1 MKRRVVLLI
10 IAIIMIFNFTS
21 CANSDKSEN
30 DEVSLKQYYKYLDK
44 NNVQID
50 LEDNEDYSS
59 LKLLKDDLKNN
70 ELFLIGEVHD
80 IKDNAKVFIKFL
92 KYLKQE
98 TNFKY
103 LVEEDEYLYSIYK
116 NKYLQT
122 GDENYLNKFVNKK
135 RRPEKYEMWK
145 EIYRYNK
152 TLKDEDKIQ
161 VVAIGIDGF
170 GTESYLIDM
179 LKDKK
184 YEEVEEDLS
193 ILKELYEIMN
203 LDENTPV
210 EELKKQFDKYK
221 NKLPVLTD
229 KIYKNKNLYEDI
241 LKEEAFD
248 FFMLIDNLKNTIE
261 VWEGDSFDDDLAH
274 MKREEKLY
282 ENFEK
287 IYNHYPKGKYFGQF
301 GLSHIYKEET
311 TNRVWLAE
319 DINEKI
325 PELKDKILSIALFYK
340 NSYSARAEDILSTY
354 NDNEV
359 LDKYLKSNHTLIK
372 LNGKNSPFS
381 KVLYTD
387 FISEIVF
394 AQNGYHKSGVT
405 TDYFDYVMII
415 QDSK

>member
-1 MKRRVVLLI
+1 MKRRIVLLI

-30 DEVSLKQYYKYLDK
+30 GEVSLKQYYKYLDK

-59 LKLLKDDLKNN
+59 FKLLKDDLKNN

-80 IKDNAKVFIKFL
+80 IKDNAKVFLKFL

-135 RRPEKYEMWK
+135 RRPEKHEMWK

-170 GTESYLIDM
+170 GAESYLIDM

-203 LDENTPV
+203 LDENTPD
-210 EELKKQFDKYK
+210 EELEKQFDKYK
-221 NKLPVLTD
+221 NKLPVLVE
-229 KIYKNKNLYEDI
+229 KIYKNKKLYEDI

-261 VWEGDSFDDDLAH
+261 VYDGNIFSSDLAH

-301 GLSHIYKEET
+301 GLGHIYKEET
-311 TNRVWLAE
+311 TNRAWLAE

-340 NSYSARAEDILSTY
+340 NSYSARAEDILATY

-381 KVLYTD
+381 KTLYTD

-394 AQNGYHKSGVT
+394 AEHGYYKSGVT
-405 TDYFDYVMII
+405 ADYFDYVMII
-415 QDSK
+415 QNSK

>member
-1 MKRRVVLLI
+1 MKRRIVLLI

-21 CANSDKSEN
+21 CANSDRSEN

-59 LKLLKDDLKNN
+59 FKLLKDDLKNN
-70 ELFLIGEVHD
+70 ELFLIGEIHD
-80 IKDNAKVFIKFL
+80 IKDNAKVFLKFL

-103 LVEEDEYLYSIYK
+103 LVEEEEYLYSIYK

-161 VVAIGIDGF
+161 VVGIGIDGL
-170 GTESYLIDM
+170 GIESYLIDM

-193 ILKELYEIMN
+193 ILKELNEIIN
-203 LDENTPV
+203 LDENAPD
-210 EELKKQFDKYK
+210 EELEKQFDKYK

-229 KIYKNKNLYEDI
+229 KIYKNKKLYEDI

-301 GLSHIYKEET
+301 GLAHIYKEET

-372 LNGKNSPFS
+372 LNGKSSPFS
-381 KVLYTD
+381 KTLYTD
-387 FISEIVF
+387 FISESVF
-394 AQNGYHKSGVT
+394 VQNGYYKSGVIA
-405 TDYFDYVMII
+405 DYFDYVMII

>member
-1 MKRRVVLLI
+1 MKRRIVLLI

-59 LKLLKDDLKNN
+59 FKLLKDDLKNN
-70 ELFLIGEVHD
+70 ELFLIGETHD
-80 IKDNAKVFIKFL
+80 IKDNAKVFLKFL
-92 KYLKQE
+92 KYLKQK

-103 LVEEDEYLYSIYK
+103 LVEEEEYLYSIYK

-122 GDENYLNKFVNKK
+122 GDESYLNKFINKK

-145 EIYRYNK
+145 EIYKYNK

-161 VVAIGIDGF
+161 VVGIGIDGF
-170 GTESYLIDM
+170 GTELYLIDM

-193 ILKELYEIMN
+193 ILKELDELMN
-203 LDENTPV
+203 LDENTSV

-372 LNGKNSPFS
+372 LNGKSSPFS